1 MSLILTSLVPL
12 ALTILLFA
20 PPCKRKRLIYND
32 IHNVSSQ
39 SIFDKVHSNVLKG
52 FASIIVIFVHVPAA
66 YGNGI
71 QDAIGSFGYVAVTYF
86 FMMSAY
92 GMRRASIYNSQYITH
107 FWRGRLAALLIPM
120 FLCNVVYFRVDIIS
134 SDVLGVSKL
143 YNFNG
148 YVVVL
153 LAYCLWFYAVLQ
165 ITKNRLSQFHI
176 DWMLIL
182 GVVVSSIVCYVYMP
196 GETSNMKY
204 WCFEQ
209 YGLVWGI
216 LLCRFEARFLSWI
229 HNRRFLKVIVLILLG
244 AVLGIGY
251 LKFKAVPF
259 WGEYVLKIVLGAELL
274 ILVFTLL
281 DGFIKENCVT
291 RFLGNISYET
301 YLLHGVSFSL
311 LAMVDNLQSGV
322 FILLAVGCTL
332 AMAVFVKFIATP
344 LVKAIRSLGSTGC

>member
-12 ALTILLFA
+12 MLAILLFC
-20 PPCKRKRLIYND
+20 PLPVKRNQQ
-32 IHNVSSQ
+32 IHNSIRSVNSQ

-52 FASIIVIFVHVPAA
+52 LASIIVIFVHVPAT
-66 YGNGI
+66 YCNGI
-71 QDAIGSFGYVAVTYF
+71 QDAIGSFAYVAVTYF

-92 GMRRASIYNSQYITH
+92 GMRRASIYNSQYIAH

-120 FLCNVVYFRVDIIS
+120 FLCNVVYFIADLI
-134 SDVLGVSKL
+134 SDVSSISRL

-165 ITKNRLSQFHI
+165 ITKNRLSQLHI

-182 GVVVSSIVCYVYMP
+182 GVIVSSIVCYVYMP

-229 HNRRFLKVIVLILLG
+229 HNRRVLKVIVLILRG

-301 YLLHGVSFSL
+301 YLLHGASFAL
-311 LAMVDNLQSGV
+311 LAMVDNLDSGV
-322 FILLAVGCTL
+322 FILIAVGCTI
-332 AMAVFVKFIATP
+332 AMATAVKYIATP
-344 LVKAIRSLGSTGC
+344 LVKAIRRYKTEGC